1 MYQSNFWV
9 LPTALDILVHQ
20 SIKRSFLDYLCSTMH
35 IVGKDVYYDKDS
47 RFISLKSLWK
57 EKNIALFAYL

>member
-1 MYQSNFWV
+1 
-9 LPTALDILVHQ
+9 
-20 SIKRSFLDYLCSTMH
+20 MH

-47 RFISLKSLWK
+47 RFNSLNSLWK

>member
-20 SIKRSFLDYLCSTMH
+20 SMKRSFLDYLRSTMH

-47 RFISLKSLWK
+47 RVNSVKSLWK